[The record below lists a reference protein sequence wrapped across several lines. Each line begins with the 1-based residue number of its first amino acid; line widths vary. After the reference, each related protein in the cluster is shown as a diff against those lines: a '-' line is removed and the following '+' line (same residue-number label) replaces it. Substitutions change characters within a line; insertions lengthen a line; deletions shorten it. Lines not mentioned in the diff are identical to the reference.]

1 MGPTRSYGAPC
12 VCLSWRTW
20 SFRFSFSPF
29 HQDMSGVTRY
39 GAWKIRSDRVQIP
52 NHCNFHKF
60 VANAVLVWKLLIH
73 KSKDGGYYPVGGPQQ
88 ISRGLIKTIEKAG
101 GRVLVNAPV
110 DKVVL
115 QLLWF
120 VVCEMKFCYPF
131 DCYCRIC
138 FGSWNVQ
145 EVHHVGF
152 NRSCMRYQFLR
163 SLHAGFASP
172 QNT

>member
-1 MGPTRSYGAPC
+1 M
-12 VCLSWRTW
+12 
-20 SFRFSFSPF
+20 
-29 HQDMSGVTRY
+29 
-39 GAWKIRSDRVQIP
+39 
-52 NHCNFHKF
+52 
-60 VANAVLVWKLLIH
+60 
-73 KSKDGGYYPVGGPQQ
+73 GGPQQ

-145 EVHHVGF
+145 EVHHV
-152 NRSCMRYQFLR
+152 M
-163 SLHAGFASP
+163 
-172 QNT
+172 